1 MARKNDGIIWH
12 LMDAP
17 WWVSI
22 LFSAGIYVGLSF
34 LLPDLAA
41 RSDKLYL
48 QCHWAESSAN
58 GTVFCFF
65 AFLFLIPAPITFFK
79 QYLRKHN
86 YLATT
91 S

>member
-41 RSDKLYL
+41 RSGFV
-48 QCHWAESSAN
+48 A
-58 GTVFCFF
+58 
-65 AFLFLIPAPITFFK
+65 
-79 QYLRKHN
+79 
-86 YLATT
+86 
-91 S
+91 